1 MGGAQCRSIA
11 TGRGLAAAGDNT
23 KKKKIILPF
32 DLYES
37 SLAEAWEKERD
48 DFSWAKLDAIAR

>member
-1 MGGAQCRSIA
+1 MLNVALLRQAVASPPLE
-11 TGRGLAAAGDNT
+11 TT
-23 KKKKIILPF
+23 QKKKKIILPF